1 MKKIFTLCML
11 LAALVIHA
19 AEPIQWFP
27 EPEKKA
33 TPIEHPVLTISSM
46 DFKMQFYP
54 HRDFGI
60 GGSTI
65 IFKNN
70 KGNCLKFEITFDSGR
85 KITLPMKIS
94 TTNKDR
100 DLLYESFV
108 LITESD
114 YIDAFG
120 SDNIKEIHFSIANFG
135 NGQTATI
142 PLPQKVRDEFA
153 AMVQNLREHKT
164 YQRPQVKELEFLG
177 IPIDGSVASFVEKLK
192 AKGYQVVKQTETTA
206 ELKGNF
212 WLFENCTII
221 LCCNTYINKSVAAV
235 WVKVGSMSLS
245 KANKE
250 DLIRHLNNLYN
261 RNEKI
266 RWQLP
271 NGTIWVEGFL
281 PDQFTIKFNTKR
293 FI

>member
-1 MKKIFTLCML
+1 ML
-11 LAALVIHA
+11 LAALAIHA

-54 HRDFGI
+54 HRHFDI
-60 GGSTI
+60 GAPHFV
-65 IFKNN
+65 FKNN
-70 KGNCLKFEITFDSGR
+70 KGNCQKFEITLDSGQ
-85 KITLPMKIS
+85 KITLPMTIS
-94 TTNKDR
+94 TDNKDQTIT
-100 DLLYESFV
+100 YESFV
-108 LITESD
+108 R
-114 YIDAFG
+114 IDKDQFLDTFG
-120 SDNIKEIHFSIANFG
+120 SDSIKEIHFSIANFG

-142 PLPQKVRDEFA
+142 PLPQAVRDEFA
-153 AMVQNLREHKT
+153 AMVRELRRSKQKSQT
-164 YQRPQVKELEFLG
+164 KELEFLG

-192 AKGYQVVKQTETTA
+192 AKGYRVVSQTTTTA
-206 ELKGNF
+206 ELRGNF

-250 DLIRHLNNLYN
+250 DLIRHLNKLYN
-261 RNEKI
+261 KKEKI

-271 NGTIWVEGFL
+271 NGNIWVEGFL

>member
-1 MKKIFTLCML
+1 MLKKIVTFFML
-11 LAALVIHA
+11 LAALAIHA

-27 EPEKKA
+27 EPEKKE

-54 HRDFGI
+54 HREFGI
-60 GGSTI
+60 GAPTI

-153 AMVQNLREHKT
+153 AMVRELRRSKQKSQT
-164 YQRPQVKELEFLG
+164 KELEFLG

-221 LCCNTYINKSVAAV
+221 LCCNTHINKSVAAV

>member
-1 MKKIFTLCML
+1 MKKIVPLFML
-11 LAALVIHA
+11 LAALAIHA

-54 HRDFGI
+54 HREFGI
-60 GGSTI
+60 GEPTI

-94 TTNKDR
+94 TTNEDR

-142 PLPQKVRDEFA
+142 PLPQAVRDEFA
-153 AMVQNLREHKT
+153 AMVQNLREHKP

-177 IPIDGSVASFVEKLK
+177 MPIEGSVASFVEKLK
-192 AKGYQVVKQTETTA
+192 AKGYRVIKQRETYA

-221 LCCNTYINKSVAAV
+221 LCCNTQINKSVAAV

-261 RNEKI
+261 RNEQI